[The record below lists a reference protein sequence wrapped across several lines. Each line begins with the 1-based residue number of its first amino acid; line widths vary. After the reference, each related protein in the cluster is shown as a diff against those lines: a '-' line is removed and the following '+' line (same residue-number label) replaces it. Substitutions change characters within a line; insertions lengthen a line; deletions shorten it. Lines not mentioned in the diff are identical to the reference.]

1 MVDFRARVNS
11 EFEAIENTLSK
22 LPDLPLSKLSE
33 LELAGVATLIHNF
46 YNGIENILKQTF
58 RKKSLDIPSGES
70 WHRDLLVTARDEGII
85 TSKLFN
91 HLTEYLAFRHFF
103 THAYALDLQPD
114 RMESLIENIQVVY
127 DKFKKEILRTD
138 F

>member
-1 MVDFRARVNS
+1 
-11 EFEAIENTLSK
+11 

-33 LELAGVATLIHNF
+33 LELAGVATLTHNF

-70 WHRDLLVTARDEGII
+70 WHRDPLISSRNEGII
-85 TSKLFN
+85 SSELFN

-103 THAYALDLQPD
+103 THAYAFDLQPD
-114 RMESLIENIQVVY
+114 RMESLIENIQVVF
-127 DKFKKEILRTD
+127 DMVKKNILR